1 MTVIWTGEWTVP
13 PRAAADA
20 PAGSGGQKGGA
31 AGWSTAA
38 LTLAALALSGPDG
51 LCHLRRLP
59 GPGVLRTR
67 VRPLRAL
74 LQ

>member
-1 MTVIWTGEWTVP
+1 MTVLWTGEWTVP

-38 LTLAALALSGPDG
+38 LTLAALSGPEAS
-51 LCHLRRLP
+51 CHLQRPP
-59 GPGVLRTR
+59 GPGAVPRTR